1 MNVLP
6 SGDFYFTMKKEE
18 LKIEMER
25 LDDAKNLRKWSRFG
39 VIQGSVEANRVGT
52 NERITDY
59 H

>member
-1 MNVLP
+1 MLP

-25 LDDAKNLRKWSRFG
+25 LDDARNLRKWSRFG
-39 VIQGSVEANRVGT
+39 IVIQGSVEADSVVT
-52 NERITDY
+52 NESITDY